1 MDSWRVLP
9 IKSNVITSNNVLHE
23 LKIWNTKQWPMHI
36 QKQSRAYLQRIRL
49 NFKLDRVWRKTN
61 SWFENHF
68 FFFLFSPVYIRVHS
82 SDGSTERL
90 SSRVV
95 WTRYL
100 VSMST
105 PLSCHDLNDF
115 KKEENP
121 SHPREDGIW
130 RLAQLVH
137 VHEQFTKGEKCK
149 AVPRGNCEI
158 STKKYRS
165 SFYAAKIRIDANFFH
180 PSLIPNCSINHDR
193 CFSAI
198 LTLDT
203 RIGRILC
210 VRTIFEKSSLK

>member
-1 MDSWRVLP
+1 MA
-9 IKSNVITSNNVLHE
+9 
-23 LKIWNTKQWPMHI
+23 NTHTKAE
-36 QKQSRAYLQRIRL
+36 SRAYLQRIRL

-61 SWFENHF
+61 SWFENHFF

-165 SFYAAKIRIDANFFH
+165 SFYAAKIRIDSNFFH
-180 PSLIPNCSINHDR
+180 PSPIPNSSINHDR
-193 CFSAI
+193 CFSII
-198 LTLDT
+198 LTLVY
-203 RIGRILC
+203 I
-210 VRTIFEKSSLK
+210 IFEKKKFKIESNEFKYLNVNLSSWMKENFAKIEMKRCDKRKQKR